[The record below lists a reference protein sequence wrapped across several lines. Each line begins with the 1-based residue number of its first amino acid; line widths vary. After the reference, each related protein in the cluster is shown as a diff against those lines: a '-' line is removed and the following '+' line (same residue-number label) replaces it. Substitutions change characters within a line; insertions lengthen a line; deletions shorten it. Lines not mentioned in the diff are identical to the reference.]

1 MQTKSHFLGSAYL
14 CISMVSLLAASNPAG
29 AVVGGVGGAILNY
42 RNKGRNA
49 AIGAASTGVVCALLA
64 HILHGQLQ
72 RREERLKKDVL
83 FQLDT
88 FGVPGIAQFK
98 KYKKEKET
106 KQTTTTKKTKGEQ

>member
-1 MQTKSHFLGSAYL
+1 M
-14 CISMVSLLAASNPAG
+14 ASPPG

-88 FGVPGIAQFK
+88 FGVPGIGPFK
-98 KYKKEKET
+98 ES